1 MPLLEGFADPRN
13 LATLCTFLGLGTL
26 AAKAC
31 FSRNLSQSRT
41 LLMCLGWIVLPF
53 LPASN
58 LFFPVGFV
66 VAERILYMPSMGY
79 CLMVA
84 YGYHQLQRRWR
95 LRWGRLAQTALVAL
109 LVAHGLKTHQ
119 RNWDWRTEYS
129 LFMSGVHVNQRN
141 AKLYN
146 NVGHALENE
155 GRYDEALMYF
165 QQAVHIQT
173 DDIGAHINVGRTYN
187 NLKRYAEAEQAYMR
201 AKALFPQAKAG
212 VSYHARIAPNHL
224 NVFINLANLISKNQT
239 RLEEADH
246 LYRQAISMRS
256 DYVQVRL

>member
-1 MPLLEGFADPRN
+1 
-13 LATLCTFLGLGTL
+13 
-26 AAKAC
+26 
-31 FSRNLSQSRT
+31 
-41 LLMCLGWIVLPF
+41 MCLGWMVLPF

-79 CLMVA
+79 CLLVA
-84 YGYHQLQRRWR
+84 YGYHQFQRRWHAN
-95 LRWGRLAQTALVAL
+95 WGRLAQMALVAL
-109 LVAHGLKTHQ
+109 LLAHGLKTQQ

-155 GRYDEALMYF
+155 GRYDEALLYF
-165 QQAVHIQT
+165 QQAVQIQT

-187 NLKRYAEAEQAYMR
+187 NLKRYVEAEQAYMR

-212 VSYHARIAPNHL
+212 ISYHARIAPNHL

-256 DYVQVRL
+256 DYVQVRV